1 MTAPAPAPA
10 PALAP
15 APTLEDLREV
25 CQPQAK
31 LASRNGE
38 HWAGRLY
45 MRRLS
50 LRLTRQLVRTLI
62 TPDQLTWTMVWCGI
76 ASGAALLIPG
86 LTGAVL
92 AVVLMQLFLLFDCV
106 DGEVAR
112 WKGQNSATGIYV
124 DRLGA
129 YLADAALMVGVG
141 LRAAESGLD
150 AWVCLGLATA
160 LGVVLL
166 KASTDLV
173 DVARARRGL
182 TAVADDEATRP
193 RSQGVATARRL
204 AAAFKL
210 HRVTN
215 GIEASLVLLAAAVV
229 DLALGGLDA
238 TRWALLAIAA
248 ITWVMVPAH
257 LLSILSSSRLR

>member
-1 MTAPAPAPA
+1 MVAAPV
-10 PALAP
+10 
-15 APTLEDLREV
+15 LEELREV
-25 CQPQAK
+25 CQPRAK

-45 MRRLS
+45 MRRIS
-50 LRLTRQLVRTLI
+50 LRLTRQLVRTPV
-62 TPDQLTWTMVWCGI
+62 TPDQLTWTMVGCGV
-76 ASGAALLIPG
+76 ASGAALMIPG

-92 AVVLMQLFLLFDCV
+92 AVLLMQLFLLFDCV

-129 YLADAALMVGVG
+129 YLADAALLAGAG
-141 LRAAESGLD
+141 FRAAESGLGG
-150 AWVCLGLATA
+150 WLSLGIATA

-182 TAVADDEATRP
+182 AVADDEATRP
-193 RSQGVATARRL
+193 RSQGVATVRRV
-204 AAAFKL
+204 AAAFRI

-215 GIEASLVLLAAAVV
+215 GIEASLVLLAAAVA
-229 DLALGGLDA
+229 DLAVGGVEA
-238 TRWALLAIAA
+238 TRWALAGLAV
-248 ITWVMVPAH
+248 ITWLMVPAH

>member
-1 MTAPAPAPA
+1 MVAAPV
-10 PALAP
+10 
-15 APTLEDLREV
+15 LEELREV
-25 CQPQAK
+25 CQPRAK

-45 MRRLS
+45 MRRIS
-50 LRLTRQLVRTLI
+50 LRLTRQLVRTPV
-62 TPDQLTWTMVWCGI
+62 TPDQLTWTMVVCGV
-76 ASGAALLIPG
+76 ASGAALMIPG
-86 LTGAVL
+86 PTGAVL
-92 AVVLMQLFLLFDCV
+92 AVLLMQLFLLFDCV

-112 WKGQNSATGIYV
+112 WKGQNNATGIYV

-129 YLADAALMVGVG
+129 YLADAALLAGAG
-141 LRAAESGLD
+141 FRAAESGLGG
-150 AWVCLGLATA
+150 WLSLGIATA

-182 TAVADDEATRP
+182 AVADDEATRP
-193 RSQGVATARRL
+193 RSQGVATVRRV
-204 AAAFKL
+204 AAAFRI

-215 GIEASLVLLAAAVV
+215 GIEASLVLLAAAVA
-229 DLALGGLDA
+229 DLAVGGVEA
-238 TRWALLAIAA
+238 TRWALAGLAA
-248 ITWVMVPAH
+248 ITWLMVPAH

>member
-1 MTAPAPAPA
+1 MGAA
-10 PALAP
+10 PAL
-15 APTLEDLREV
+15 EELREV
-25 CQPQAK
+25 CQPRAK

-45 MRRLS
+45 MRKIS
-50 LRLTRQLVRTLI
+50 LRVTRLLVRTPV
-62 TPDQLTWTMVWCGI
+62 TPDQLTWTMVVCGV
-76 ASGAALLIPG
+76 ASGAALAIPG
-86 LTGAVL
+86 PAGAVL
-92 AVVLMQLFLLFDCV
+92 AALLMQLFLLFDCV

-129 YLADAALMVGVG
+129 YLADAALLAGAG
-141 LRAAESGLD
+141 FRAAESGLGG
-150 AWVCLGLATA
+150 WLSLGIATA

-182 TAVADDEATRP
+182 PVADDEATRP
-193 RSQGVATARRL
+193 RSQGVATVRRV
-204 AAAFKL
+204 AAAFKI

-215 GIEASLVLLAAAVV
+215 GIEASLVLLAAAVA
-229 DLALGGLDA
+229 DLALGGVEA
-238 TRWALLAIAA
+238 TRWALVGLAAV
-248 ITWVMVPAH
+248 TWLMVPAH

>member
-1 MTAPAPAPA
+1 MVAAPVM
-10 PALAP
+10 
-15 APTLEDLREV
+15 EELREV

-45 MRRLS
+45 MRRVS
-50 LRLTRQLVRTLI
+50 LRFTRQLVRTPI
-62 TPDQLTWTMVWCGI
+62 TPDQLTWTMVVCGV
-76 ASGAALLIPG
+76 ASGAALMIPG

-92 AVVLMQLFLLFDCV
+92 AVILMQLFLLFDCV

-112 WKGQNSATGIYV
+112 WKGQNSASGIYV

-129 YLADAALMVGVG
+129 YLADAALMAGAG
-141 LRAAESGLD
+141 YRAAESGVGGWLSI
-150 AWVCLGLATA
+150 GIATA

-182 TAVADDEATRP
+182 TVADDEAARP
-193 RSQGVATARRL
+193 RSQGVATVRRL
-204 AAAFKL
+204 AAFKI

-215 GIEASLVLLAAAVV
+215 GIEASLVLLVAAVADEV
-229 DLALGGLDA
+229 TGGIDW
-238 TRWALLAIAA
+238 TRWALGALAV

-257 LLSILSSSRLR
+257 LLSILSSSRLK

>member
-1 MTAPAPAPA
+1 MVAAPV
-10 PALAP
+10 
-15 APTLEDLREV
+15 LEELREV
-25 CQPQAK
+25 VQPQAK

-45 MRRLS
+45 MRKVS
-50 LRLTRQLVRTLI
+50 LRFTRQLVRTPV
-62 TPDQLTWTMVWCGI
+62 TPDQLTWTMVVCGI

-92 AVVLMQLFLLFDCV
+92 AVILMQLFLLFDCV

-129 YLADAALMVGVG
+129 YLADAALMVGAGFHAARSGYGGWVSVG
-141 LRAAESGLD
+141 I
-150 AWVCLGLATA
+150 ATA

-182 TAVADDEATRP
+182 AVADDEATRP
-193 RSQGVATARRL
+193 RSQGVATVRRL
-204 AAAFKL
+204 AAAFKI

-215 GIEASLVLLAAAVV
+215 GIEASLVLLVAAIAGEVT
-229 DLALGGLDA
+229 GGIEP
-238 TRWALLAIAA
+238 TRWALGALAV

>member
-1 MTAPAPAPA
+1 MVAAPV
-10 PALAP
+10 
-15 APTLEDLREV
+15 LEELREV
-25 CQPQAK
+25 VQPQAK

-45 MRRLS
+45 MRKVS
-50 LRLTRQLVRTLI
+50 LRFTRQLVRTPV
-62 TPDQLTWTMVWCGI
+62 TPDQLTWTMVVCGI

-92 AVVLMQLFLLFDCV
+92 AAVLMQLFLLFDCV

-129 YLADAALMVGVG
+129 YLADAALMAGAGFHAARSGYGGWVSVGI
-141 LRAAESGLD
+141 
-150 AWVCLGLATA
+150 ATA

-182 TAVADDEATRP
+182 TVADDEATRP
-193 RSQGVATARRL
+193 RSQGVATVRRL
-204 AAAFKL
+204 AAAFKI

-215 GIEASLVLLAAAVV
+215 GIEASLVLLVAAIAGEIT
-229 DLALGGLDA
+229 GGIEP
-238 TRWALLAIAA
+238 TRWALGALAV

>member
-1 MTAPAPAPA
+1 MVAAPV
-10 PALAP
+10 
-15 APTLEDLREV
+15 LEELREV

-38 HWAGRLY
+38 HWAGRIY
-45 MRRLS
+45 MRRVS
-50 LRLTRQLVRTLI
+50 LRTTRHLVRTPV
-62 TPDQLTWTMVWCGI
+62 TPDQLTWTMVVCGI

-86 LTGAVL
+86 LAGAVL

-112 WKGQNSATGIYV
+112 WKGQNSAAGIYV

-129 YLADAALMVGVG
+129 YLADAALMIGIGFRAAQNGVG
-141 LRAAESGLD
+141 GWLS
-150 AWVCLGLATA
+150 LGIVTA

-182 TAVADDEATRP
+182 TVADDEATRP
-193 RSQGVATARRL
+193 RSQGVANVRRL
-204 AAAFKL
+204 AAAFKI

-215 GIEASLVLLAAAVV
+215 GIEASLVLLVAAIADIFVGGV
-229 DLALGGLDA
+229 DV
-238 TRWALLAIAA
+238 TRWVLIALAA
-248 ITWVMVPAH
+248 ITWLMVPAH

>member
-1 MTAPAPAPA
+1 MAVAA
-10 PALAP
+10 PALA
-15 APTLEDLREV
+15 ELREV

-45 MRRLS
+45 MRDVS
-50 LRLTRQLVRTLI
+50 LRVTRQLVRTSVSPN
-62 TPDQLTWTMVWCGI
+62 TLTWLMVVCGVG
-76 ASGAALLIPG
+76 AGAALVVPG
-86 LTGAVL
+86 PVGAVL
-92 AVVLMQLFLLFDCV
+92 AAVLFQGFLLFDCV

-112 WKGQNSATGIYV
+112 WKRQFSTAGVYV

-129 YLADAALMVGVG
+129 YLADAALMIGAGVRAARGGSELWVSVG
-141 LRAAESGLD
+141 LAA
-150 AWVCLGLATA
+150 A

-173 DVARARRGL
+173 DVARARSGM
-182 TAVADDEATRP
+182 APADEESTQP
-193 RSQGVATARRL
+193 RSQGMATARRL
-204 AAAFKL
+204 ASVLKI

-229 DLALGGLDA
+229 DVAVGSTDPTQA
-238 TRWALLAIAA
+238 TVAGIAV
-248 ITWVMVPAH
+248 ITWGMVVAH
-257 LLSILSSSRLR
+257 LASILSSSRLR

>member
-1 MTAPAPAPA
+1 MVAA
-10 PALAP
+10 PALA
-15 APTLEDLREV
+15 ELREV

-31 LASRNGE
+31 LQSRNGE

-45 MRRLS
+45 MRAVS
-50 LRLTRQLVRTLI
+50 LRTTRQLVRTSVSPN
-62 TPDQLTWTMVWCGI
+62 TLTWVMVVWGVGG
-76 ASGAALLIPG
+76 GAALLIPG

-92 AVVLMQLFLLFDCV
+92 AAVLFQLFLLFDCV

-112 WKGQNSATGIYV
+112 WKRQFSMAGVYV

-129 YLADAALMVGVG
+129 YLADAALMIGAGV
-141 LRAAESGLD
+141 RAARGGSEL
-150 AWVCLGLATA
+150 WVSAGLAAA

-173 DVARARRGL
+173 DVARARSGRPP
-182 TAVADDEATRP
+182 ADEESTQP
-193 RSQGVATARRL
+193 RSQGIATARRL
-204 AAAFKL
+204 ASVFKI

-229 DLALGGLDA
+229 DSGLGNLDA
-238 TRWALLAIAA
+238 TRATLAGITV
-248 ITWVMVPAH
+248 ITWGMVVAH
-257 LLSILSSSRLR
+257 LASILSSSRLR

>member
-1 MTAPAPAPA
+1 MVAAPV
-10 PALAP
+10 LQ
-15 APTLEDLREV
+15 ELREV
-25 CQPQAK
+25 CQPHAK

-45 MRRLS
+45 MRRIS
-50 LRLTRQLVRTLI
+50 LRFTRQLVRTPV
-62 TPDQLTWTMVWCGI
+62 TPDQLTWTMVVCGV
-76 ASGAALLIPG
+76 ASGAALMIPG

-92 AVVLMQLFLLFDCV
+92 AALMMQLFLLFDCV

-129 YLADAALMVGVG
+129 YLADAALLAGAG
-141 LRAAESGLD
+141 YRAAESGLGG
-150 AWVCLGLATA
+150 WLSLGIATA

-182 TAVADDEATRP
+182 AVADDEATRP
-193 RSQGVATARRL
+193 RSQGRGDGTEGGRRVQDPPRDERHRGVPGAAGGGGRGHRPGRRCGGDPLGAGGTRGHHLADGPGPPAVDPGVVA
-204 AAAFKL
+204 
-210 HRVTN
+210 
-215 GIEASLVLLAAAVV
+215 ASLSA
-229 DLALGGLDA
+229 
-238 TRWALLAIAA
+238 
-248 ITWVMVPAH
+248 
-257 LLSILSSSRLR
+257 SR

>member
-1 MTAPAPAPA
+1 MVAAPV
-10 PALAP
+10 
-15 APTLEDLREV
+15 LEELREV
-25 CQPQAK
+25 VQPQAK

-45 MRRLS
+45 MRRVS
-50 LRLTRQLVRTLI
+50 LRFTRQLVRTRV
-62 TPDQLTWTMVWCGI
+62 TPDQLTWTMVVFGVV
-76 ASGAALLIPG
+76 SGAALMIPG

-92 AVVLMQLFLLFDCV
+92 AVVCMQLFLLFDCV

-112 WKGQNSATGIYV
+112 WKGQNSAGGIYV

-129 YLADAALMVGVG
+129 YLADAALMAGAG
-141 LRAAESGLD
+141 YRAAESGAGGWLS
-150 AWVCLGLATA
+150 VGVATA

-182 TAVADDEATRP
+182 GVVDDEATRP
-193 RSQGVATARRL
+193 RSEGVASVRRL
-204 AAAFKL
+204 AAAFKI

-229 DLALGGLDA
+229 DAVVGGIEP
-238 TRWALLAIAA
+238 TRWALGALAV

>member
-1 MTAPAPAPA
+1 MVAAPV
-10 PALAP
+10 
-15 APTLEDLREV
+15 LEELREV
-25 CQPQAK
+25 CQPRAK

-45 MRRLS
+45 MRKIS
-50 LRLTRQLVRTLI
+50 LRLTRQLVRTPV
-62 TPDQLTWTMVWCGI
+62 TPDQLTWTMVVCGI

-86 LTGAVL
+86 LTGPVL
-92 AVVLMQLFLLFDCV
+92 AAVLMQLFLLFDCV

-129 YLADAALMVGVG
+129 YLADAALMAGAG
-141 LRAAESGLD
+141 FHAARSGFGG
-150 AWVCLGLATA
+150 WVSLGLATA

-182 TAVADDEATRP
+182 PVADDESTRP
-193 RSQGVATARRL
+193 RSQGVATVRRL
-204 AAAFKL
+204 AAAFKV
-210 HRVTN
+210 HRLTN
-215 GIEASLVLLAAAVV
+215 GIEASLLLLAAAIGDTVTGGV
-229 DLALGGLDA
+229 DV
-238 TRWALLAIAA
+238 TRWVLIALAA

>member
-1 MTAPAPAPA
+1 MVAAPV
-10 PALAP
+10 
-15 APTLEDLREV
+15 LEELREV
-25 CQPQAK
+25 CQPRAK

-45 MRRLS
+45 MRRIS
-50 LRLTRQLVRTLI
+50 LRLTRQLVRTPV
-62 TPDQLTWTMVWCGI
+62 TPDQLTWTMVGCGV
-76 ASGAALLIPG
+76 ASGAALMIPG

-92 AVVLMQLFLLFDCV
+92 AVLLMQLFLLFDCV

-129 YLADAALMVGVG
+129 YLADAALLAGAG
-141 LRAAESGLD
+141 FRAAESGLGG
-150 AWVCLGLATA
+150 WLSLGIATA

-182 TAVADDEATRP
+182 AVADDEATRP
-193 RSQGVATARRL
+193 RSQGAATVRRV
-204 AAAFKL
+204 AAAFRI

-215 GIEASLVLLAAAVV
+215 GIEASLVLLAAAVA
-229 DLALGGLDA
+229 DLAVGGVEA
-238 TRWALLAIAA
+238 TRWALAGLAV
-248 ITWVMVPAH
+248 ITWLMVPAH

>member
-1 MTAPAPAPA
+1 MVAAPV
-10 PALAP
+10 
-15 APTLEDLREV
+15 LEELREV

-38 HWAGRLY
+38 HWAGRIY
-45 MRRLS
+45 MRRVS
-50 LRLTRQLVRTLI
+50 LRTTRHLVRTPV
-62 TPDQLTWTMVWCGI
+62 TPDQLTWTMVVCGI

-86 LTGAVL
+86 LAGAVL

-112 WKGQNSATGIYV
+112 WKGQNSAAGIYV

-129 YLADAALMVGVG
+129 YLADAALMIGIGFRAAQNGVG
-141 LRAAESGLD
+141 GWLS
-150 AWVCLGLATA
+150 LGIVTA

-182 TAVADDEATRP
+182 TVADDEATRP
-193 RSQGVATARRL
+193 RSAGVANVRRL
-204 AAAFKL
+204 AAAFKI

-215 GIEASLVLLAAAVV
+215 GIEASLVLLAAAIADVFVGGV
-229 DLALGGLDA
+229 DV
-238 TRWALLAIAA
+238 TRWVLIALAA
-248 ITWVMVPAH
+248 ITWLMVPAH

>member
-1 MTAPAPAPA
+1 MVAAPV
-10 PALAP
+10 
-15 APTLEDLREV
+15 LEELREV

-45 MRRLS
+45 MRKIS
-50 LRLTRQLVRTLI
+50 LRFTRQLVRTPV
-62 TPDQLTWTMVWCGI
+62 TPDQLTWTMVVCGI

-86 LTGAVL
+86 LTGPVL
-92 AVVLMQLFLLFDCV
+92 AAVLMQLFLLFDCV

-129 YLADAALMVGVG
+129 YLADAALMVGAG
-141 LRAAESGLD
+141 FHAARSGFGG
-150 AWVCLGLATA
+150 WVCLGLATA

-166 KASTDLV
+166 KTSTDLV

-182 TAVADDEATRP
+182 PVADDESTRP
-193 RSQGVATARRL
+193 RSQGVATVRRL
-204 AAAFKL
+204 AAAFKV
-210 HRVTN
+210 HRLTN
-215 GIEASLVLLAAAVV
+215 GIEASLLLLAAAIGDTVTGGV
-229 DLALGGLDA
+229 DV
-238 TRWALLAIAA
+238 TRWALIALAA

>member
-1 MTAPAPAPA
+1 MVAAPV
-10 PALAP
+10 
-15 APTLEDLREV
+15 LEELREV

-45 MRRLS
+45 MRKIS
-50 LRLTRQLVRTLI
+50 LRFTRQLVRTPV
-62 TPDQLTWTMVWCGI
+62 TPDQLTWTMVVCGI

-86 LTGAVL
+86 LTGPVL
-92 AVVLMQLFLLFDCV
+92 AAVLMQLFLLFDCV

-129 YLADAALMVGVG
+129 YLADAALMVGAG
-141 LRAAESGLD
+141 FHAARSGFGG
-150 AWVCLGLATA
+150 WVSLGLATA

-166 KASTDLV
+166 KTSTDLV

-182 TAVADDEATRP
+182 PVADDESTRP
-193 RSQGVATARRL
+193 RSQGVATVRRL
-204 AAAFKL
+204 AAAFKV
-210 HRVTN
+210 HRLTN
-215 GIEASLVLLAAAVV
+215 GIEASLLLLAAAIGDTVTGGV
-229 DLALGGLDA
+229 DV
-238 TRWALLAIAA
+238 TRWALIALAA